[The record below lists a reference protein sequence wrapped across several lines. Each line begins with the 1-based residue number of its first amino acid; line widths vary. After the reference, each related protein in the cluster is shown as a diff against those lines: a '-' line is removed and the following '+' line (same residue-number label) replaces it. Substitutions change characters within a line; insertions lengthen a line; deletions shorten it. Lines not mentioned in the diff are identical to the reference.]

1 MKKGKN
7 EGNKKEINILIT
19 VLVLG
24 DRNTGKSSF
33 IKAYLDG
40 YFSNYGD
47 VRINQPSFK
56 TLDSPEGKILF
67 TILEYDG
74 TVKPMNEMSILPSF
88 DHFPSYREVFLTYKR
103 KFDYIILLYD
113 STERGT
119 FEELNE
125 YLELIK
131 KNERQD
137 PLKIYLL
144 GTKSDK
150 FENRK
155 VSEEE
160 GKKFAEERNMN
171 FKPITCLG
179 EDGINNIKEIF
190 NDIAKHY
197 ITTDSFKKQKQKI
210 DEEAKKEEESRKK
223 QCNIQ

>member
-131 KNERQD
+131 K
-137 PLKIYLL
+137 K
-144 GTKSDK
+144 
-150 FENRK
+150 
-155 VSEEE
+155 
-160 GKKFAEERNMN
+160 
-171 FKPITCLG
+171 
-179 EDGINNIKEIF
+179 
-190 NDIAKHY
+190 
-197 ITTDSFKKQKQKI
+197 
-210 DEEAKKEEESRKK
+210 
-223 QCNIQ
+223 